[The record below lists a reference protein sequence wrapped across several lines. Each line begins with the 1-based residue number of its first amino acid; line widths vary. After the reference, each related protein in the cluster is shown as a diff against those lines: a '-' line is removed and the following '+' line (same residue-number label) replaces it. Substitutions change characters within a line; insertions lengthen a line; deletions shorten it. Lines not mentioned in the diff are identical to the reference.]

1 MIFEKKAIMR
11 SVKRGKQCL
20 ASYPIKQLKCLIP
33 MPVQGLEFKLYVGRS
48 ILVRVRA
55 CKRKTRYFLPGANL
69 FGEQLVPTRWYKRLQ
84 GGDLG
89 EGCDRSV
96 YIFRVFRV
104 YIHRRPTPLAS
115 SPARGCRRPQ
125 CSHLER
131 AMSILWISSEP
142 GAVA

>member
-1 MIFEKKAIMR
+1 MLR
-11 SVKRGKQCL
+11 TQNNQQGGKQCL

-48 ILVRVRA
+48 ILIRVGA
-55 CKRKTRYFLPGANL
+55 CKRKTRYFLPEANL

-89 EGCDRSV
+89 EGCDRTV
-96 YIFRVFRV
+96 YIFRVFCV
-104 YIHRRPTPLAS
+104 YIHRRPTPIAS

-125 CSHLER
+125 WQSFGPRDVHIMDFVI
-131 AMSILWISSEP
+131 A
-142 GAVA
+142 

>member
-1 MIFEKKAIMR
+1 MLRKQNK
-11 SVKRGKQCL
+11 KRGKQCL

-131 AMSILWISSEP
+131 AMSTLWISSEP

>member
-1 MIFEKKAIMR
+1 MLRKQNK
-11 SVKRGKQCL
+11 KRGKQCL

-96 YIFRVFRV
+96 YI
-104 YIHRRPTPLAS
+104 RPL
-115 SPARGCRRPQ
+115 
-125 CSHLER
+125 H
-131 AMSILWISSEP
+131 
-142 GAVA
+142 